1 MTTFIIMTKHN
12 SKERFRRCFA
22 TTNAKRAEL
31 VAKNESN
38 EPYIRSVKVIAT
50 DDNGITNEII
60 YK

>member
-22 TTNAKRAEL
+22 TTDTKRAEL
-31 VAKNESN
+31 VATNEAN
-38 EPYIRSVKVIAT
+38 QPFIKSVKVIAT